1 VLKRNRKNN
10 QSVVGLDLD
19 PSHIAAAEVT
29 VNGHISIKRG
39 AVAELRPGILRDGEV
54 TDAPALAEALKT
66 FFAEND
72 LPTRVRLGV
81 ANQRIVVRSLD
92 LPPLED
98 PKQLDAA
105 VRAAAPD
112 HIPMPMDEAILDY
125 VPLGQV
131 QTVSGPR
138 MRVVI
143 VAARKELID
152 RLISATKDA
161 GLKVEGIDLA
171 AFGMVR
177 ALASKDDA
185 DGATLYVNVAG
196 LTNVA
201 VANQT
206 GCLFTR
212 AAAGGLSAIV
222 ATLAERRSLTL
233 EHARMWLG
241 HVGLTT
247 PLEEVEGDAE
257 LVAATRS
264 TLEEGVH
271 QLADTIRN
279 SLNFYRMQDNA
290 ETVSRALLT
299 GPAVSIPG
307 FADELAKQLNLPVE
321 IAVAAT
327 DDALE
332 GDVDAGRLTVAAGL
346 AVEDR

>member
-1 VLKRNRKNN
+1 MPGVPIRASCSRGIERTT
-10 QSVVGLDLD
+10 SRWSGSIST
-19 PSHIAAAEVT
+19 PATSRPPRSASTAHIA
-29 VNGHISIKRG
+29 IKRG

-54 TDAPALAEALKT
+54 TDAPALAEALKA
-66 FFAEND
+66 FFAENE
-72 LPTRVRLGV
+72 LPKRVRLGV

-105 VRAAAPD
+105 VRAEAPD

-131 QTVSGPR
+131 QTPGGPR

-143 VAARKELID
+143 VAARRELID
-152 RLISATKDA
+152 RLVGAAKDA

-177 ALASKDDA
+177 ALAPKER
-185 DGATLYVNVAG
+185 GRATPSSTSTSPG

-201 VANQT
+201 VANAA

-241 HVGLTT
+241 HVGLET
-247 PLEEVEGDAE
+247 PLESVEGDAE
-257 LVAATRS
+257 LVAATRA

-271 QLADTIRN
+271 QLADTVRN

-290 ETVSRALLT
+290 ETV
-299 GPAVSIPG
+299 
-307 FADELAKQLNLPVE
+307 
-321 IAVAAT
+321 
-327 DDALE
+327 
-332 GDVDAGRLTVAAGL
+332 
-346 AVEDR
+346 

>member
-1 VLKRNRKNN
+1 
-10 QSVVGLDLD
+10 
-19 PSHIAAAEVT
+19 
-29 VNGHISIKRG
+29 
-39 AVAELRPGILRDGEV
+39 
-54 TDAPALAEALKT
+54 
-66 FFAEND
+66 
-72 LPTRVRLGV
+72 
-81 ANQRIVVRSLD
+81 
-92 LPPLED
+92 
-98 PKQLDAA
+98 
-105 VRAAAPD
+105 
-112 HIPMPMDEAILDY
+112 
-125 VPLGQV
+125 
-131 QTVSGPR
+131 

-143 VAARKELID
+143 VAARQELID
-152 RLISATKDA
+152 RLIGATKDA

-177 ALASKDDA
+177 ALASQEDT
-185 DGATLYVNVAG
+185 GATLYINVAG

-201 VANQT
+201 VANQS

-241 HVGLTT
+241 HVGLVT
-247 PLEEVEGDAE
+247 PLASVEGDAE
-257 LVAATRS
+257 LVAATRA

-290 ETVSRALLT
+290 ENVSRALLT

-307 FADELAKQLNLPVE
+307 FAEHLATQLNLPVE

-332 GDVDAGRLTVAAGL
+332 GDVDPGRLTVAAGL